1 MRCNKCHL
9 HQCSMSQVMPK
20 GSLTPDIYFIID
32 CPEEEDLRFGQIL
45 TGARGRYLESFLTSL
60 NISNYRMWS
69 LVRCTPYA
77 TAYTQEAL
85 GDTYHVPQTSTI
97 RQPDDMEILA
107 CEDYI
112 KMDIQKTQPKL
123 IVPLG
128 GVPLKWL
135 MGDEYNKITKHR
147 GKLYDAT
154 INGVTYKVLPT
165 YSPSY
170 VIHNRD
176 NIDITKEFFEDLRKA
191 GQVADGTWVDVMTEN
206 KMTFALT
213 YNDFKSYYVS
223 QLMSEP
229 ELAYDIETNAELVY
243 HKDFDIIGWSLA
255 KKRNGIYVCC
265 KSLDYEM
272 SDSEA
277 ELCKQLLVAILKNT
291 PKITVHNSL
300 YERPATLYNL
310 GYDMPFDKVDD
321 TLVMAKLMLGGK
333 TGAGLKPN
341 AQKIGYPAW
350 DEDLDD
356 YIDLFKTFL
365 ARLKLAKFR
374 PVVASMRDGV
384 SLTDIVN
391 QLLQEDTQ
399 SQSTTNQEKFAEIIE
414 YVNDLQ
420 KLLLKY
426 YEPDEM
432 GHLMDLYTQKVLYGF
447 DNGIPGTIPYNWI
460 PYKMLCKYGA
470 TDSLATVD
478 LKDHYIKR
486 FKDESTESVNLAE
499 GYKYALM
506 EHYAGYAMTMAGL
519 AWDDDAAERDFQK
532 FNRIC
537 INSLKYILK
546 HPVVEKYVIDHC
558 YDDYVPDVVYD
569 NYNDYFWDAFK
580 RRCICT
586 GQDANGYNTYRLEY
600 EDDNGRVKKKH
611 IKHLMVDIEDKLPP
625 TIKADIESRIAETIR
640 KEIAE
645 TDDVDTLKS
654 FFNPASTVPD
664 VFDLASAVLVTPE
677 LKFCH
682 FLRLVRDIVH
692 DGEFDINNF
701 TSPDREF
708 LEMFVKYL
716 EIPADKPED
725 RKQPFME
732 IEQYVS
738 QVVRFN
744 DDQLKNAYGDS
755 VNLMLEGLDDTSQI
769 MIFDDLCVGPI
780 NPDDPTTW
788 TDLFKWL
795 VNLRSYKKSVK
806 IISAYIEGKVGR
818 SSVYVVPHK
827 ELSNGDDVVPRL
839 RTYDECEIVNG
850 KAKISADE
858 AFLEQTSFGVGTAE
872 TGRWR
877 SAYHVIPTGSS
888 VKKLYTSRF
897 KGGTI
902 LQPDFSANEL
912 RCVAS
917 AAQEENML
925 QAFREGKDIHRANA
939 AKIYNVPEDQV
950 TTFQRRFAK
959 TLCIHGDTKIRLLSG
974 KIKSVSEL
982 YDEFIKGTLD
992 EWVYSY
998 CEDNGK
1004 FIPCRINGVSQ
1015 TRSDTTYAEVT
1026 LDNGSKVLTTI
1037 DHEFMLKDGSK
1048 KQAQDLTVN
1057 DSLMAMYFEYT
1068 DKNHQDDEGHLG
1080 DGYEFFYDP
1089 DGHAIATH
1097 RRVAETV
1104 ELGEMGTKSPKTVI
1118 HHRDWTKTNNSPDN
1132 LKYVN
1137 YAEHLSI
1144 HQNSEKNLAM
1154 DCIDEYIVNH
1164 TGLSKL
1170 IQRYNTDHH
1179 TTLQEYIAEIVVAWY
1194 RDKSINKYLTDKD
1207 KEMLDIISMFMNDE
1221 LFLNTVEESLTRSYQ
1236 SYLERTG
1243 YYAGNAE
1250 QLKNWDDSRR
1260 ESQVERMKGVYKYG
1274 NRALIIRYMKSLMD
1288 NGYEVNEENYNKYRP
1303 RANFCKFENLS
1314 KYWGDPTQLISEASA
1329 LPYIGGEIKET
1340 DTSNE
1345 SLQGTLQMDWLWNSD
1360 DPEAVN
1366 FRKHHSEVHF
1376 DMMTSMNNDEEIKK
1390 IQLQGKVLRVL
1401 NLVGQYLSDEEILN
1415 LGYRESVM
1423 KYIELTKDKL
1433 IGYPTKDEVVIKLFS
1448 SLDEALKKSKTYN
1461 HTVKSVRIV
1470 HSDEPVLFYDIFVNY
1485 CHNFLV
1491 DLGDNSGVIVGNSF
1505 MTLYGGGAYSM
1516 ADEYFGGDV
1525 QKAQKQLDDFFT
1537 AFPGLKS
1544 WIDERHKEVMETGK
1558 VSVLTQRFL
1567 NIDFDHNDKRAVSQ
1581 AMRAAQ
1587 NYPIQSAS
1595 STMAAVI
1602 FSDIIRYM
1610 RDNNMK
1616 TKPVLFIHDSIE
1628 SDVYPYELLSIIKY
1642 EQVKLAHGA
1651 VDYFGIECK
1660 ADVSMGYS
1668 LGHECE
1674 MTKLEILDDECTKA
1688 YITLEGWQ
1696 DEIFDTMN
1704 NWKLAY
1710 HKVETVEEE
1719 WKEVYT
1725 PMAQMFIP
1733 RKAYD
1738 PSVLSTRKK
1747 GSIKIYIQYYNDAG
1761 EIEPI
1766 ATDKSTVG
1774 INSIWDNSPL
1784 VDLLG
1789 K

>member
-135 MGDEYNKITKHR
+135 MSDEYNKITKHR

-277 ELCKQLLVAILKNT
+277 ELCKQLLVSILKNT

-374 PVVASMRDGV
+374 PIVASMRDGV

-399 SQSTTNQEKFAEIIE
+399 SRSTTNQEKFAEIIE

-426 YEPDEM
+426 YESDEM

-460 PYKMLCKYGA
+460 PYKMLCRYGA

-478 LKDHYIKR
+478 LKDHYIQR

-569 NYNDYFWDAFK
+569 NYNDYFWDTFK

-586 GQDANGYNTYRLEY
+586 GQDANGYNMYRLEY
-600 EDDNGRVKKKH
+600 EDNNGRVKKKH

-654 FFNPASTVPD
+654 FFNPASTVSD

-959 TLCIHGDTKIRLLSG
+959 TL
-974 KIKSVSEL
+974 
-982 YDEFIKGTLD
+982 
-992 EWVYSY
+992 
-998 CEDNGK
+998 
-1004 FIPCRINGVSQ
+1004 
-1015 TRSDTTYAEVT
+1015 
-1026 LDNGSKVLTTI
+1026 
-1037 DHEFMLKDGSK
+1037 
-1048 KQAQDLTVN
+1048 
-1057 DSLMAMYFEYT
+1057 
-1068 DKNHQDDEGHLG
+1068 
-1080 DGYEFFYDP
+1080 
-1089 DGHAIATH
+1089 
-1097 RRVAETV
+1097 
-1104 ELGEMGTKSPKTVI
+1104 
-1118 HHRDWTKTNNSPDN
+1118 
-1132 LKYVN
+1132 
-1137 YAEHLSI
+1137 
-1144 HQNSEKNLAM
+1144 
-1154 DCIDEYIVNH
+1154 
-1164 TGLSKL
+1164 
-1170 IQRYNTDHH
+1170 
-1179 TTLQEYIAEIVVAWY
+1179 
-1194 RDKSINKYLTDKD
+1194 
-1207 KEMLDIISMFMNDE
+1207 
-1221 LFLNTVEESLTRSYQ
+1221 
-1236 SYLERTG
+1236 
-1243 YYAGNAE
+1243 
-1250 QLKNWDDSRR
+1250 
-1260 ESQVERMKGVYKYG
+1260 
-1274 NRALIIRYMKSLMD
+1274 
-1288 NGYEVNEENYNKYRP
+1288 
-1303 RANFCKFENLS
+1303 
-1314 KYWGDPTQLISEASA
+1314 
-1329 LPYIGGEIKET
+1329 
-1340 DTSNE
+1340 
-1345 SLQGTLQMDWLWNSD
+1345 
-1360 DPEAVN
+1360 
-1366 FRKHHSEVHF
+1366 
-1376 DMMTSMNNDEEIKK
+1376 
-1390 IQLQGKVLRVL
+1390 
-1401 NLVGQYLSDEEILN
+1401 
-1415 LGYRESVM
+1415 
-1423 KYIELTKDKL
+1423 
-1433 IGYPTKDEVVIKLFS
+1433 
-1448 SLDEALKKSKTYN
+1448 
-1461 HTVKSVRIV
+1461 
-1470 HSDEPVLFYDIFVNY
+1470 
-1485 CHNFLV
+1485 
-1491 DLGDNSGVIVGNSF
+1491 SF

-1725 PMAQMFIP
+1725 PMSQMFIP
-1733 RKAYD
+1733 RKAFD
-1738 PSVLSTRKK
+1738 TTVLSNRCK

-1761 EIEPI
+1761 EIEPM
-1766 ATDKSTVG
+1766 ANSKSDVTIHSV
-1774 INSIWDNSPL
+1774 WDNCPL
-1784 VDLLG
+1784 IGLLG
-1789 K
+1789 N